1 MDSTSKHQAGF
12 KVKDR
17 ISALPDAILCHIIS
31 SLQTKHAVR
40 TGILSPRWKNIWVSV
55 PNLDFNDRDFN
66 DSASF
71 STFVERVLFFRS
83 SSDIQKFL
91 LHCSAAEDY
100 SRICGWI
107 LTAIRHNVVE
117 LDLRVASHGSQIFEL
132 PSSLFVCKTLTVLKL
147 LSPFITNTPASGCFP
162 SLKCLLVTVHL
173 PKDNDSMLKLF
184 TKCPVLEEL
193 TIQGCLQADIVLNVN
208 ISAPILKI
216 LRMNF
221 GSNDDREASNFFV
234 DVPMLE
240 YLDLT
245 EDFLSNYFLSCGN
258 SLVRAILDLCDP
270 MSSVD
275 PDFPTRVSGLLAG
288 VSNMKYLSL
297 SIHRFK
303 VGCLPAFNNLT
314 KLKLVLLE
322 CFPWELLTQI
332 LERSPHVEHLVLEH
346 SLTSCDDDDSFDDD
360 SEYDSEPEEPP
371 KPQWLPPQVVPICLV
386 SHLKTVAIEGFKGQ
400 VDAIEVAKYF
410 LRNGAVLEKLTV
422 SKAPTCEEIQ
432 ALYEELLTVPRVS
445 KACIVEFI

>member
-40 TGILSPRWKNIWVSV
+40 TGILSSRWKNIWVSV

-91 LHCSAAEDY
+91 LHCSVAEDY

-258 SLVRAILDLCDP
+258 SL
-270 MSSVD
+270 
-275 PDFPTRVSGLLAG
+275 
-288 VSNMKYLSL
+288 
-297 SIHRFK
+297 
-303 VGCLPAFNNLT
+303 
-314 KLKLVLLE
+314 
-322 CFPWELLTQI
+322 
-332 LERSPHVEHLVLEH
+332 
-346 SLTSCDDDDSFDDD
+346 LTSCDDDDSFDDD